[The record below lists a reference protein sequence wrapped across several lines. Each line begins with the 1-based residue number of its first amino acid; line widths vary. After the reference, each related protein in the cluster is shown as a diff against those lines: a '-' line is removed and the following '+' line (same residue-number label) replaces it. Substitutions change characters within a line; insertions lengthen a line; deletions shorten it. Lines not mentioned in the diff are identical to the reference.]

1 MPSKISEYFN
11 RVANNQD
18 SKILPKV
25 NAAVILG
32 YLSTP
37 FLEGVPHI
45 NKIINETP
53 RIGLISKAFEK
64 IIKSIQRN
72 TTVKRRDL

>member
-1 MPSKISEYFN
+1 MPSKISEYLN

-18 SKILPKV
+18 SDILPKI

-45 NKIINETP
+45 NKIINQTP
-53 RIGLISKAFEK
+53 RVGLISKAVEK
-64 IIKSIQRN
+64 MAKA
-72 TTVKRRDL
+72 KRC